1 MNCGCGR
8 GSVLFSGVECVECAS
23 VDSVDGVDRV
33 DWGGVEEA
41 LVN

>member
-1 MNCGCGR
+1 
-8 GSVLFSGVECVECAS
+8 LFSGVECVECAS